1 MSVNIF
7 LIFIF
12 DLARK
17 IMQNPK
23 SYIIYMNVT
32 ERSENTPGRVDS
44 GADLTSGRVDPLP
57 YFICIDINYY
67 LIIKTTKNTH
77 LFQWSDK
84 Q

>member
-7 LIFIF
+7 LIFIV

-57 YFICIDINYY
+57 CSKFTLNLIN
-67 LIIKTTKNTH
+67 
-77 LFQWSDK
+77 
-84 Q
+84 